1 MSGVLLGSALEE
13 AVKKLPKALKP
24 EAVVPELKKLGVKDE
39 ELKLS
44 GIGVLLPEVLAKQ
57 VKDAKGRVDLTGQIN
72 DTGVFDDF
80 PYNGL
85 SEFIETKRSDAF
97 STSLRGYGPGQE
109 APGFESYIFD
119 SVKGNQR
126 KLNYRERIYDFSA
139 PNSVNDGSTHFT
151 EPNYLMHTRG
161 FDGLIANKDTHV
173 VAEVQSDLHQKD
185 KAAGRLEGNGSA
197 EAIDEQLAWLN
208 KSDKE
213 LRASYSDVIKDV
225 PELADPKELL
235 TVHLENTYT
244 NLAEAIAPDISS
256 KDAPYLREMVAELAN
271 DPKNARDTFVGLS
284 RLPEKGK
291 IVLGKVL
298 AAQSEVRALRAEGQ
312 DISYEEA
319 VRLVQ
324 KMSYEHDYQLKR
336 RDVMRLTGAIMS
348 GDRAYVAEQMLKVY
362 GEKDAPWRDSWARKG
377 LENELKEA
385 IAAGKEQFAVPIK
398 DAAPYGR
405 IRTTASARQKIESS
419 FAAEAAKAAQGKPAN
434 IDAVTKLAI
443 EQFETQSPSFAASL
457 GRALEVAW
465 DLGEPLDFD
474 DVMAQAAK
482 DANIPVGR
490 PMGPLMEEYGKGKF
504 DLRYE
509 SALSQAGI
517 RSRLGKD
524 VVEDYDVK
532 DINEFFAD
540 RVRRGELDKDIADL
554 AAKKTISA
562 LRELKPVDYRD
573 LIEEAAKEAG
583 FEPAPRLHYTSRKQG
598 DWTIDDMK
606 QMEGVLEKRLTSS
619 LLARDGDAELE
630 AGLRPFVKLDI
641 SNDDFRRAVRDAIT
655 YAERVKER
663 GDPMALAVARFM
675 SNVNESASK
684 LTRARL
690 TENRAILGKYE
701 YDRSGI
707 ETLAPELV
715 EAAKQVLP
723 KLHSNMSPKE
733 EEALFDSLVKATPRN
748 FDFYDGGDA
757 ADQVKSLFREYI
769 NSADPDEFDMQYM
782 LAEVSKFL
790 PSSGKGSDKVK
801 QLVRSDGVQRWYESN
816 VDGTVKKL
824 GRILEADTPL
834 VEHNGVLYRTIDLTK
849 PGVKEKADS
858 AFKLYAGGG
867 AVAYYMALQQGV
879 GEEDLHQYMLDQG
892 FTEADI
898 QFAQENQSK
907 VAQALNEGIPK
918 EAIDEYL
925 RPEPQQTTNEPPPAL
940 PTDSKEKQETFGK
953 LLSGELL
960 PADELLAAAQV
971 VKPNMSSVT
980 TRTAAFFGRDESV
993 KTAEAA
999 ELAMIKN
1006 IKELMSARGVIV
1018 DFQEGEWVIETPAGV
1033 EKVTPSWL
1041 QQIAAERG
1049 EVVGSIAGGIA
1060 GAIKGG
1066 AVAPPTPWSKAAG
1079 VFLGGTAGAIAGGVV
1094 GTELD
1099 YVYQSMRIQEEMSA
1113 EIAAH
1118 KALTASEAAALGEA
1132 LGLGVYKFG
1141 GTIWRGAVRAK
1152 NYLLDGNTEGA
1163 RKALRDVFFLSDDEV
1178 DEIVT
1183 RFEKL
1188 VDTKGMGTAQKE
1200 ITAVA
1205 STLPGADVLVK
1216 AASAI
1221 DPVASRAVVKSATE
1235 RANQLLTASKQGTTE
1250 TARLL
1255 KQDLDSYV
1263 DDVKTFYGDVKQ
1275 EAASNPRNKYY
1286 KFNLEGVAVKPVLE
1300 SLAEKIT
1307 DPAVREKFLLQM
1319 SSAQR
1324 YTDNRTFTDLIE
1336 LRQLVNEFRFNKRI
1350 SKAEDYQAL
1359 DEVITNIDDKLEKG
1373 AKWLFG
1379 KDSDRWLK
1387 DFADARAMYAEMKTV
1402 QNNALYRLV
1411 NRPGI
1416 TPEAVSNALLKYSD
1430 AIDGTYERVMSVLPK
1445 DMRRLA
1451 ERDMIS
1457 KLVDKYTVGQES
1469 GIRATQFPMLAKDLS
1484 TRSFVDEDSR
1494 QLVKAISDLS
1504 DTFRNDIRLSQSA
1517 GMIKIP
1523 EFQSYLTADPAVRA
1537 KLELAST
1544 IFNQIKQ
1551 RIPGSKASREI
1562 ALVKNAAKFLE
1573 TPLNAKTVAQ
1583 LKEEAKDFVSLDQQI
1598 LAIQRQTGEALA
1610 SEMDASGIKIKLYG
1624 NGKILK
1630 TQGTGAAM
1638 EIPAHRIASPE
1649 IARQAAITEGLS
1661 VDSKLLD
1668 DVLKRYGFKAV
1679 QYGSDKV
1686 RLLD

>member
-24 EAVVPELKKLGVKDE
+24 ESVVPELKKLGVKDE
-39 ELKLS
+39 ELQMS
-44 GIGVLLPEVLAKQ
+44 GIGVLLPEYLAKEA
-57 VKDAKGRVDLTGQIN
+57 KDAKGRVSGDSVGNLVSYGR
-72 DTGVFDDF
+72 DDF
-80 PYNGL
+80 
-85 SEFIETKRSDAF
+85 FTT
-97 STSLRGYGPGQE
+97 STRGYELGMREPGYSHVVPAGVD
-109 APGFESYIFD
+109 APTQNYKERVYNFENRNN
-119 SVKGNQR
+119 VK
-126 KLNYRERIYDFSA
+126 S
-139 PNSVNDGSTHFT
+139 GSTHFGDD
-151 EPNYLMHTRG
+151 NYLMHTRVW
-161 FDGLIANKDTHV
+161 DDLIGDQDTRVIGEIQSDVHQKALTNPLPSRAEV
-173 VAEVQSDLHQKD
+173 ENLYNMAQNALLTSDATDVAERMSSVIYDRYTSIPEEHI
-185 KAAGRLEGNGSA
+185 ESIA
-197 EAIDEQLAWLN
+197 EFL
-208 KSDKE
+208 
-213 LRASYSDVIKDV
+213 V
-225 PELADPKELL
+225 
-235 TVHLENTYT
+235 
-244 NLAEAIAPDISS
+244 SS
-256 KDAPYLREMVAELAN
+256 KSPDEVIAAFE
-271 DPKNARDTFVGLS
+271 PK
-284 RLPEKGK
+284 K
-291 IVLGKVL
+291 
-298 AAQSEVRALRAEGQ
+298 
-312 DISYEEA
+312 Y
-319 VRLVQ
+319 
-324 KMSYEHDYQLKR
+324 
-336 RDVMRLTGAIMS
+336 
-348 GDRAYVAEQMLKVY
+348 
-362 GEKDAPWRDSWARKG
+362 DAPWRSSWARKG
-377 LENELKEA
+377 IENEIKQA
-385 IAAGKEQFAVPIK
+385 IADGKQQIAIPIK
-398 DAAPYGR
+398 N
-405 IRTTASARQKIESS
+405 ASEFKIEPTEDQISRTLAAAKFLEEHPLQTKTFKAMLKDIYPQLPENAIEYGIENLYGATDDIAVRDFLS
-419 FAAEAAKAAQGKPAN
+419 AAAEKAGNHGNALESMYRGSGVQKWYETN
-434 IDAVTKLAI
+434 IDSTVQKLAK
-443 EQFETQSPSFAASL
+443 QL
-457 GRALEVAW
+457 GTESRIV
-465 DLGEPLDFD
+465 
-474 DVMAQAAK
+474 
-482 DANIPVGR
+482 N
-490 PMGPLMEEYGKGKF
+490 KG
-504 DLRYE
+504 
-509 SALSQAGI
+509 G
-517 RSRLGKD
+517 
-524 VVEDYDVK
+524 
-532 DINEFFAD
+532 
-540 RVRRGELDKDIADL
+540 
-554 AAKKTISA
+554 
-562 LRELKPVDYRD
+562 VDYR
-573 LIEEAAKEAG
+573 
-583 FEPAPRLHYTSRKQG
+583 
-598 DWTIDDMK
+598 
-606 QMEGVLEKRLTSS
+606 V
-619 LLARDGDAELE
+619 
-630 AGLRPFVKLDI
+630 
-641 SNDDFRRAVRDAIT
+641 
-655 YAERVKER
+655 
-663 GDPMALAVARFM
+663 
-675 SNVNESASK
+675 
-684 LTRARL
+684 
-690 TENRAILGKYE
+690 
-701 YDRSGI
+701 
-707 ETLAPELV
+707 
-715 EAAKQVLP
+715 
-723 KLHSNMSPKE
+723 
-733 EEALFDSLVKATPRN
+733 
-748 FDFYDGGDA
+748 
-757 ADQVKSLFREYI
+757 
-769 NSADPDEFDMQYM
+769 
-782 LAEVSKFL
+782 
-790 PSSGKGSDKVK
+790 
-801 QLVRSDGVQRWYESN
+801 
-816 VDGTVKKL
+816 
-824 GRILEADTPL
+824 
-834 VEHNGVLYRTIDLTK
+834 IDLAK
-849 PGVKEKADS
+849 PGTKEKADS

-879 GEEDLHQYMLDQG
+879 GEEDLRQYMLDQG

-925 RPEPQQTTNEPPPAL
+925 QPEPQQTTNEPPPAL

-960 PADELLAAAQV
+960 PADELLAAARV

-1018 DFQEGEWVIETPAGV
+1018 DFQEGEWVIETPTGV

-1041 QQIAAERG
+1041 QQIAAEKG
-1049 EVVGSIAGGIA
+1049 EMVGSIAGGIA

-1118 KALTASEAAALGEA
+1118 KALTASEAAALGEV
-1132 LGLGVYKFG
+1132 LGLGIYKFG

-1188 VDTKGMGTAQKE
+1188 VDTKGMSAAQKE
-1200 ITAVA
+1200 ITAVT
-1205 STLPGADVLVK
+1205 STVPGADVLVK

-1221 DPVASRAVVKSATE
+1221 DPVASRAVVKSVTDRAT
-1235 RANQLLTASKQGTTE
+1235 QLLKASKEGTTE

-1263 DDVKTFYGDVKQ
+1263 DDVKTFYGNVKQ

-1411 NRPGI
+1411 NRPGV
-1416 TPEAVSNALLKYSD
+1416 TPEAVSNAMLKYSD

-1494 QLVKAISDLS
+1494 QLVKAISDLG

-1523 EFQSYLTADPAVRA
+1523 EFQSYLTADPVVRA
-1537 KLELAST
+1537 KFELAST

-1551 RIPGSKASREI
+1551 KIPGSKASREI

-1624 NGKILK
+1624 SGKVLK

>member
-24 EAVVPELKKLGVKDE
+24 ESVVPELKKLGVKDE
-39 ELKLS
+39 ELQMS
-44 GIGVLLPEVLAKQ
+44 GIGVLLPEELAKRQ
-57 VKDAKGRVDLTGQIN
+57 KDTKGRVELTDLGDVVTNNRQDSFTITTRGFDDNESTPGYAYVVPSGIDAPAQNYKERVYNFANSNSVKDASN
-72 DTGVFDDF
+72 
-80 PYNGL
+80 
-85 SEFIETKRSDAF
+85 
-97 STSLRGYGPGQE
+97 
-109 APGFESYIFD
+109 
-119 SVKGNQR
+119 
-126 KLNYRERIYDFSA
+126 
-139 PNSVNDGSTHFT
+139 HFAD
-151 EPNYLMHTRG
+151 ENYLMHARVWDDLIGDQDTR
-161 FDGLIANKDTHV
+161 V
-173 VAEVQSDLHQKD
+173 VGELQSDLHQRGLANSTVIQSEQQLDNIMENINRFKQLPNATAESVASKLAGFIQDEFSQAGSAITEEEAINRAKMLVSATDKD
-185 KAAGRLEGNGSA
+185 TFKAAFTTE
-197 EAIDEQLAWLN
+197 
-208 KSDKE
+208 
-213 LRASYSDVIKDV
+213 
-225 PELADPKELL
+225 P
-235 TVHLENTYT
+235 
-244 NLAEAIAPDISS
+244 
-256 KDAPYLREMVAELAN
+256 
-271 DPKNARDTFVGLS
+271 
-284 RLPEKGK
+284 
-291 IVLGKVL
+291 
-298 AAQSEVRALRAEGQ
+298 
-312 DISYEEA
+312 
-319 VRLVQ
+319 
-324 KMSYEHDYQLKR
+324 
-336 RDVMRLTGAIMS
+336 
-348 GDRAYVAEQMLKVY
+348 
-362 GEKDAPWRDSWARKG
+362 KDAPWKTSWARKG
-377 LENELKEA
+377 IENEIKQA
-385 IAAGKEQFAVPIK
+385 IADGKPQIAIPIK
-398 DAAPYGR
+398 NAGEFKLEPTEDQISRTLAAAKFLEEHPLQTKTFKAMLKDIYPQLPENAIEYG
-405 IRTTASARQKIESS
+405 IENLYGATDDIAVRDFLSV
-419 FAAEAAKAAQGKPAN
+419 AAEKAGNHGNALESMYRGSGVQKWYETN
-434 IDAVTKLAI
+434 IDSTAQKLAK
-443 EQFETQSPSFAASL
+443 QL
-457 GRALEVAW
+457 GTESRIV
-465 DLGEPLDFD
+465 
-474 DVMAQAAK
+474 
-482 DANIPVGR
+482 N
-490 PMGPLMEEYGKGKF
+490 KG
-504 DLRYE
+504 
-509 SALSQAGI
+509 G
-517 RSRLGKD
+517 
-524 VVEDYDVK
+524 
-532 DINEFFAD
+532 
-540 RVRRGELDKDIADL
+540 
-554 AAKKTISA
+554 
-562 LRELKPVDYRD
+562 VDYR
-573 LIEEAAKEAG
+573 
-583 FEPAPRLHYTSRKQG
+583 
-598 DWTIDDMK
+598 
-606 QMEGVLEKRLTSS
+606 V
-619 LLARDGDAELE
+619 
-630 AGLRPFVKLDI
+630 
-641 SNDDFRRAVRDAIT
+641 
-655 YAERVKER
+655 
-663 GDPMALAVARFM
+663 
-675 SNVNESASK
+675 
-684 LTRARL
+684 
-690 TENRAILGKYE
+690 
-701 YDRSGI
+701 
-707 ETLAPELV
+707 
-715 EAAKQVLP
+715 
-723 KLHSNMSPKE
+723 
-733 EEALFDSLVKATPRN
+733 
-748 FDFYDGGDA
+748 
-757 ADQVKSLFREYI
+757 
-769 NSADPDEFDMQYM
+769 
-782 LAEVSKFL
+782 
-790 PSSGKGSDKVK
+790 
-801 QLVRSDGVQRWYESN
+801 
-816 VDGTVKKL
+816 
-824 GRILEADTPL
+824 
-834 VEHNGVLYRTIDLTK
+834 IDLAK
-849 PGVKEKADS
+849 PGTKEKADS

-960 PADELLAAAQV
+960 PADELLAAAKV

-1018 DFQEGEWVIETPAGV
+1018 DFQEGEWVIETPTGV

-1041 QQIAAERG
+1041 QQIAAEKG
-1049 EVVGSIAGGIA
+1049 EMVGSIAGGIA

-1118 KALTASEAAALGEA
+1118 KALTASEAAALGEV
-1132 LGLGVYKFG
+1132 LGLGIYKFG

-1188 VDTKGMGTAQKE
+1188 VDTKGMSAAQKE

-1221 DPVASRAVVKSATE
+1221 DPVASRAVVKSVTDRAT
-1235 RANQLLTASKQGTTE
+1235 QLLKASKEGTTE

-1263 DDVKTFYGDVKQ
+1263 DDVKTFYGSVKQ

-1359 DEVITNIDDKLEKG
+1359 DEVITNIDAKLEKG

-1387 DFADARAMYAEMKTV
+1387 DFSDARAMYAEMKTV
-1402 QNNALYRLV
+1402 QNNALYSLV
-1411 NRPGI
+1411 NSPGV
-1416 TPEAVSNALLKYSD
+1416 TPEAVSSAMLKYSD

-1457 KLVDKYTVGQES
+1457 KLVDKYTVGQEN
-1469 GIRATQFPMLAKDLS
+1469 GIRATQLPMLSKDLS
-1484 TRSFVDEDSR
+1484 TRSFVDDDSR
-1494 QLVKAISDLS
+1494 QLVKAIADLS
-1504 DTFRNDIRLSQSA
+1504 DTFRNDIRLGQSA

-1523 EFQSYLTADPAVRA
+1523 EFQSYLTADPVVRA
-1537 KLELAST
+1537 ELSLAST
-1544 IFNQIKQ
+1544 IFNQIRQK
-1551 RIPGSKASREI
+1551 IPGSKLSREI

-1573 TPLNAKTVAQ
+1573 TPLNAKTVTQ
-1583 LKEEAKDFVSLDQQI
+1583 LKEAAKDFVSLDQQI